1 MYSIVDF
8 DTSLPAIEEDSGRY
22 HSRRADQERRMA
34 ENAATSDARR
44 SHTAMAVYH
53 ETMAVYDGSTAHMP
67 GSAPAVGPGGAIAP
81 N

>member
-22 HSRRADQERRMA
+22 HARRAHQERRMA
-34 ENAATSDARR
+34 ENAVTGDARR
-44 SHTAMAVYH
+44 SHAAMAVYH
-53 ETMAVYDGSTAHMP
+53 EIMAVYEGSTAHMP
-67 GSAPAVGPGGAIAP
+67 GSAPAVGPGGAIAS